1 MTSQTW
7 WSVWVVDLP
16 ALAFMGGA
24 VTLYVRGAARR
35 RELGRARPRASG
47 AFAAGCAVVV
57 LAQVSPGGAW
67 SGELLWVHMVQHL
80 LLVVVAAPLIASGS
94 TAATIRLALPPRV
107 RHAVAR
113 ATRAAKR
120 IGRRVSSP
128 PPVVLATI
136 AHVTALWA
144 WHAPPLYDSAATS
157 AAAHLLEHATF
168 LGTAV
173 WLWST
178 LVATARRTVRVQAVA
193 TVCLGVLIAQGG
205 VLGALL
211 AFAGRSVY
219 ATYDGVA
226 GLSALEDQQFAG
238 ALMWVP
244 PSFVYATVAVRRFMA
259 WLEGSERDLARRE
272 SRYRDAPSAAG
283 TVPTARPPS
292 TQP

>member
-24 VTLYVRGAARR
+24 VALYVRGAARR
-35 RELGRARPRASG
+35 RELGRARPRAG
-47 AFAAGCAVVV
+47 GVFAAGCAVMVV
-57 LAQVSPGGAW
+57 ALASPVAAW
-67 SGELLWVHMVQHL
+67 SAELLWVHMVQHL
-80 LLVVVAAPLIASGS
+80 LLVLVAAPLIASGS
-94 TAATIRLALPPRV
+94 PAATIRLALPPAV

-120 IGRRVSSP
+120 IGRRVSAP

-136 AHVTALWA
+136 AHVTALWV
-144 WHAPPLYDSAATS
+144 WHAPQLYDAAATS
-157 AAAHLLEHATF
+157 AAVHLLEHATF

-219 ATYDGVA
+219 ATYHGAA
-226 GLSALEDQQFAG
+226 GLSALED
-238 ALMWVP
+238 
-244 PSFVYATVAVRRFMA
+244 
-259 WLEGSERDLARRE
+259 
-272 SRYRDAPSAAG
+272 
-283 TVPTARPPS
+283 
-292 TQP
+292 